1 MDLNLNI
8 KHLEYFLT
16 VAQAGS
22 INKAAQAL
30 YISQPYLGKLIT
42 DLENDLGTVLMQ
54 RTRSGII
61 LTPDGERFLS
71 GAEAVVREARK
82 LRTSFSQ
89 PALSPAP
96 LIVSCTK
103 WSHIMDSFIHVVQS
117 HGHEPAFS
125 HQLKEGSTEEV
136 IDDVFSGQANVGV
149 IHFDSRKSGEV
160 KENLAAKGLAYHFIS
175 QVVPH
180 IIRSGRHPLIRDGKP
195 VTLENLAP
203 YGLVRYTGQYEDF
216 SFQINCGSS
225 YYNLNRSPKIVYL
238 SDRASLLHL
247 ISESDFYSIG
257 IHDFSGQRALYDLI
271 SVPVEGCSF
280 MLEFGYLLPAGTA
293 VNPVTEEFLSEVEK
307 RLTSL

>member
-160 KENLAAKGLAYHFIS
+160 KENLAAKGLAYHLSLI
-175 QVVPH
+175 H
-180 IIRSGRHPLIRDGKP
+180 I
-195 VTLENLAP
+195 
-203 YGLVRYTGQYEDF
+203 
-216 SFQINCGSS
+216 
-225 YYNLNRSPKIVYL
+225 
-238 SDRASLLHL
+238 
-247 ISESDFYSIG
+247 
-257 IHDFSGQRALYDLI
+257 
-271 SVPVEGCSF
+271 
-280 MLEFGYLLPAGTA
+280 
-293 VNPVTEEFLSEVEK
+293 
-307 RLTSL
+307 